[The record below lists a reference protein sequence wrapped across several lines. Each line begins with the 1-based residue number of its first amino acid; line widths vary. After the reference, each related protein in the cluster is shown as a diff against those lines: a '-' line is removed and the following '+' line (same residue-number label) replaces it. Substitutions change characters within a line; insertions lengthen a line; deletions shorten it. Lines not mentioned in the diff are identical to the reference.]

1 MPAKPRFS
9 LAPSHVIEKVGE
21 DVVVLIPESKE
32 VLKLSGELANL
43 VYTASISGSVE
54 VPEGVDPSELVDRGI
69 IVLDSYPT
77 RRTFLK
83 AGAVGAGASVVAL
96 GLPSVAAASSVIQL
110 TGRWA
115 YDRSGS
121 GGLGLFQDFIV
132 SRELLP
138 SSGTP
143 SDLNVL
149 GGIAEFFDFVDP
161 GDGTLGAIWG
171 FPVDV
176 IPDPFPATGENILGT
191 FSWNGTNLTYSVTF
205 VYDPDL
211 NFG

>member
-1 MPAKPRFS
+1 MPAKTRFS
-9 LAPSHVIEKVGE
+9 LSPSHIIEKVGE

-54 VPEGVDPSELVDRGI
+54 VPEGVDPSELVERGI
-69 IVLDSYPT
+69 IAFDSHPT
-77 RRTFLK
+77 RRTLLK
-83 AGAVGAGASVVAL
+83 VGAVGAGASLVAL

-115 YDRSGS
+115 YDRSG
-121 GGLGLFQDFIV
+121 GGFQDFIV

-138 SSGTP
+138 SAGTP
-143 SDLNVL
+143 SDLSIL
-149 GGIAEFFDFVDP
+149 GGTVEFFDFVDP
-161 GDGTLGAIWG
+161 GDGTLGAVWG
-171 FPVDV
+171 LPVDV

-211 NFG
+211 NID